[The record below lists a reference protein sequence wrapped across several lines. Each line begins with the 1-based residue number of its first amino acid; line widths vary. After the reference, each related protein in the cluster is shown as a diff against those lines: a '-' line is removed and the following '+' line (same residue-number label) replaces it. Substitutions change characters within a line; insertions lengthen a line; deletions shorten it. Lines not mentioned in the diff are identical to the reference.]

1 MTQKKKEDLLA
12 ALNKNLPKEIE
23 KKKDNTDIIQDTEE
37 DYQYTREKLK
47 GLVGQ
52 SEEAIELLMMALAH
66 DTEHPRAFEVL
77 GQLLKGT
84 GDITDKLLQLQK
96 KRKELTQEESK
107 SGNTTNNA
115 IFMGSTTELQKF
127 LRSKKEKVIDVD
139 EK

>member
-52 SEEAIELLMMALAH
+52 SEEAIELMMALAH

-77 GQLLKGT
+77 GNLLKNT

-96 KRKELTQEESK
+96 KRKELTQEEAPG
-107 SGNTTNNA
+107 GNTTNNA

-127 LRSKKEKVIDVD
+127 LKNKKEQSIDV
-139 EK
+139 ETE

>member
-47 GLVGQ
+47 NLVGQ
-52 SEEAIELLMMALAH
+52 SEEAIELMMALAH

-77 GQLLKGT
+77 GNLLKNT

-96 KRKELTQEESK
+96 KRKELTQEEAK
-107 SGNTTNNA
+107 VGNTTNNA

-127 LRSKKEKVIDVD
+127 LKNKKEQSIDV
-139 EK
+139 ETE

>member
-12 ALNKNLPKEIE
+12 ALNKNLPKEID
-23 KKKDNTDIIQDTEE
+23 KKNDKIDIINDTEE
-37 DYQYTREKLK
+37 DYQYASEKLK
-47 GLVGQ
+47 NLVDQ
-52 SEEAIELLMMALAH
+52 SEEAIELMMALAH

-77 GQLLKGT
+77 GNLLKGT

-127 LRSKKEKVIDVD
+127 LKSKKEKVIDVD
-139 EK
+139 TE

>member
-47 GLVGQ
+47 NLVGQ
-52 SEEAIELLMMALAH
+52 SEEAIELMMALAH

-96 KRKELTQEESK
+96 KRKELTQEEATV
-107 SGNTTNNA
+107 GNTTNNA

-127 LRSKKEKVIDVD
+127 LKNKKEQSIDV
-139 EK
+139 ETE